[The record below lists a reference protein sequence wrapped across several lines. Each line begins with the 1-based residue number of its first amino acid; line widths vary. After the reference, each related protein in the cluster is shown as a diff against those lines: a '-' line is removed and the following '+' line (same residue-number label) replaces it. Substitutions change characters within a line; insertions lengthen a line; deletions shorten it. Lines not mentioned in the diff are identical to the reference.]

1 VHLGRPVWGSGVLL
15 AADGPPEDGADEG
28 EEPADQAP
36 EEFGVGGDV
45 AGEDLDDGDEEN
57 DEVAEAHYC
66 RTAPEGGDGGED
78 SSGGCGLGTLLLEG
92 EGEHELEHTK
102 GGRVPEWPPMTYAG
116 GMFLDLEKV
125 LISKE
130 KIALRVHDLAAEIA
144 RDIKAELG
152 EDGGEKVVLV
162 SVLTGS
168 IVFVADLIRQLP
180 LKLSLGLVAVSSYPG
195 TSMESKGAMMR
206 SELPRNLAGK
216 HVLVVD
222 DILDSGQTLDVLGKL
237 ILEQKPASMRLCVLL
252 RKPGKAKVAVK
263 ADYVGFDIPDEFVV
277 GYGLDYDGFYRNY
290 PEIATLKAEVA
301 NRK

>member
-1 VHLGRPVWGSGVLL
+1 
-15 AADGPPEDGADEG
+15 
-28 EEPADQAP
+28 
-36 EEFGVGGDV
+36 
-45 AGEDLDDGDEEN
+45 
-57 DEVAEAHYC
+57 
-66 RTAPEGGDGGED
+66 
-78 SSGGCGLGTLLLEG
+78 
-92 EGEHELEHTK
+92 
-102 GGRVPEWPPMTYAG
+102 
-116 GMFLDLEKV
+116 MFRDLEKV

-130 KIALRVHDLAAEIA
+130 KIAARVHELAEQIA
-144 RDIKAELG
+144 RDLTAVAG
-152 EDGGEKVVLV
+152 EEGGEQVVLV

-195 TSMESKGAMMR
+195 TAMESKGAMMR

-222 DILDSGQTLDVLGKL
+222 DILDSGQTLDVLERL
-237 ILEQKPASMRLCVLL
+237 IQEQKPASLRLCVLL

-290 PEIATLKAEVA
+290 PQVATLKAEVA
-301 NRK
+301 RRK